1 MLSMLSTVSPMKTTT
16 NGSSSKMD
24 ATQTYIEIVDR
35 GLSVKLSEDW
45 SFALS
50 PASSI
55 TPELRAAI
63 KEHKPQV
70 LCLMVANHMLGTA
83 AEALRLDLNNAPP
96 ESSEM
101 RQAYEDGDPDALVEY
116 IQVWKH
122 WDELQEAQGI
132 SGGSALVADKWGLI
146 LVAPATEDEEK

>member
-1 MLSMLSTVSPMKTTT
+1 
-16 NGSSSKMD
+16 MD

-50 PASSI
+50 PPSSI

-63 KEHKPQV
+63 KEHKAQV
-70 LCLMVANHMLGTA
+70 LCLMVANHVLGTA

-96 ESSEM
+96 ESPEM
-101 RQAYEDGDPDALVEY
+101 RQAYEDGDPDALVEALGEY
-116 IQVWKH
+116 VQVWKH
-122 WDELQEAQGI
+122 WDELQEALVI
-132 SGGSALVADKWGLI
+132 PGGSALVADKWGLI
-146 LVAPATEDEEK
+146 LVARATEDEEE

>member
-1 MLSMLSTVSPMKTTT
+1 VSPMKTTT

-45 SFALS
+45 SLALG

-70 LCLMVANHMLGTA
+70 LCLMVGNHVLGTA

-96 ESSEM
+96 ESPEM
-101 RQAYEDGDPDALVEY
+101 RQAYEDGDPEALVKALGEY
-116 IQVWKH
+116 VQVWKH
-122 WDELQEAQGI
+122 WDELQAALGI
-132 SGGSALVADKWGLI
+132 PGGSALVADKRGLI
-146 LVAPATEDEEK
+146 LVAPATEDEEE